1 MNFNPSKIAENFILN
16 KLKLIKG
23 GSLNLKNYNQEIKI
37 FGEPNGIVKAD
48 IDVRNPKFYFNILK
62 GGSTGLAECYVRD
75 EFTTSD
81 LTSLIEL
88 TARNINLTH
97 RFSGILRIKFLKNLL
112 KNIFASNTK
121 SKSKEH
127 ISKHYDL
134 GNEFFSIWLDKTLTY
149 SSAIYEKPSD
159 NLSNAQINKYNKLI
173 DFIKPKP
180 GDKVLEVGCGW
191 GGFAEHLTK
200 NYDVKLDCITISR
213 KQLEF
218 TKKRIFNAGL
228 NEKVNIRFL
237 DYRDVKGQYDSIASI
252 EMIEAVGEKYLNKYF
267 SMIKNNLK
275 PGCIG
280 AIQAIIIKDEL
291 FDQYRKSEDFIQ
303 KYIFPGGFL
312 PSLQSIKYH
321 TGKSGLQLTAYNSY
335 GTHYSNTLKKWRE
348 NFINSWGDI
357 SKQGFDQSFKKIWDF
372 YFSYCEAGFK
382 SKNIDLIQFSLCN
395 K

>member
-16 KLKLIKG
+16 KLKSIKG

-37 FGEPNGIVKAD
+37 FGESNGIVKAD
-48 IDVRNPKFYFNILK
+48 IAVHNPKFYFNILK

-88 TARNINLTH
+88 TARNIDLTH

-149 SSAIYEKPSD
+149 SSAIYEKPTD

-191 GGFAEHLTK
+191 GGFAEHLAK
-200 NYDVKLDCITISR
+200 NYDVKLDCITISK

-218 TKKRIFNAGL
+218 AKKRIFNAGL

-275 PGCIG
+275 PGGIG

-312 PSLQSIKYH
+312 PSLQSIKEH
-321 TGKSGLQLTAYNSY
+321 TEKSGLQLTAYNSY
-335 GTHYSNTLKKWRE
+335 GIHYSNTLKKWRE
-348 NFINSWGDI
+348 NFISSWSDI

>member
-16 KLKLIKG
+16 KLKSIKG

-37 FGEPNGIVKAD
+37 FGEPHGIVKAD
-48 IDVRNPKFYFNILK
+48 IAVHNPKFYFNILK
-62 GGSTGLAECYVRD
+62 GGSTGLAECYARD

-88 TARNINLTH
+88 TARNIDLTH
-97 RFSGILRIKFLKNLL
+97 RFSGILRIKFLKNLF
-112 KNIFASNTK
+112 KNIFFSNTK
-121 SKSKEH
+121 NKSKEH

-149 SSAIYEKPSD
+149 SSAIYEKPTD

-173 DFIKPKP
+173 DFIKPKS
-180 GDKVLEVGCGW
+180 GDKILEVGCGW

-200 NYDVKLDCITISR
+200 NYDVKLDCITISQ

-275 PGCIG
+275 KGGIG

-312 PSLQSIKYH
+312 PSLQSIRDH
-321 TGKSGLQLTAYNSY
+321 TERSGLQLTAYNSY

-348 NFINSWGDI
+348 NFISSWSDI